1 MSNTKVIDNTEIND
15 IRTPTQLK
23 GISLSG
29 FKKTEV
35 RNQFIENM
43 KKGKVEPACYW
54 CAELVCAGHYADVWE
69 TILHYVGKHIHLG
82 NPKLVIYLDRRM
94 TIFKNI
100 MSQGHFLSDLELRNN
115 NNIRKLFAE
124 IVCILTISNKK
135 HSFEPIKINKVE
147 EFDITQMT
155 ERLKAPVVTYVEPVF
170 KPKDPK
176 ELFIAM
182 NEFSY
187 NISKERR
194 NMATACYWIEWTIE
208 FDIICKKRK
217 EPCFCEK
224 RTNYNV
230 EHKLQTDIIW
240 IIWDSIFYYCS
251 EMQNP
256 YIETL
261 LNSILSLFCVKYTT
275 ASCKKRRYLLYYA
288 VALLTEPVPT
298 NIEMITDKVILKN
311 VVEKINNVYK
321 QIKKNEESPNTEYLF
336 SNLDKE
342 RTFEQSMQ
350 RMEIMNKMM
359 EGGM

>member
-1 MSNTKVIDNTEIND
+1 MSNSKVIDNTEIND

-54 CAELVCAGHYADVWE
+54 AAELVCAGHYTDVWE

-82 NPKLVIYLDRRM
+82 NPKLVIYLERRM
-94 TIFKNI
+94 GIFRNI

-124 IVCILTISNKK
+124 IVCILTMSNKK
-135 HSFEPIKINKVE
+135 HSFEPIKINRVE

-155 ERLKAPVVTYVEPVF
+155 ERLKAPAMTFIEPVF
-170 KPKDPK
+170 KPKDPN
-176 ELFIAM
+176 ELFISM

-261 LNSILSLFCVKYTT
+261 LNSILSLFCAKYTT

-321 QIKKNEESPNTEYLF
+321 QIKKNEESPNTDYLF

>member
-35 RNQFIENM
+35 RTQFIENM

-94 TIFKNI
+94 NIFKNI

-155 ERLKAPVVTYVEPVF
+155 ERLKAPAVTYVEPIF

-224 RTNYNV
+224 RTKYNV
-230 EHKLQTDIIW
+230 ENKLQCDIIW
-240 IIWDSIFYYCS
+240 IIWDSIFYYCG

-275 ASCKKRRYLLYYA
+275 ASCKKKRYLLYYA

-336 SNLDKE
+336 SNLDKK

-359 EGGM
+359 EGGI

>member
-1 MSNTKVIDNTEIND
+1 MSNTKVTDNTELND
-15 IRTPTQLK
+15 IRTPPQFK
-23 GISLSG
+23 GISFSG

-35 RNQFIENM
+35 RNQLIDNIS
-43 KKGKVEPACYW
+43 KGKVEPACYW
-54 CAELVCAGHYADVWE
+54 CAELICAGHYADIWE
-69 TILHYVGKHIHLG
+69 TILYYLGKHIHLG
-82 NPKLVIYLDRRM
+82 NPKLLIYLERRFS
-94 TIFKNI
+94 IFRNI
-100 MSQGHFLSDLELRNN
+100 ISQGHFLTELELRNH

-124 IVCILTISNKK
+124 VICILTMSNKK

-155 ERLKAPVVTYVEPVF
+155 ERLKAPSMNFVEPVF

-217 EPCFCEK
+217 EPCYCEK
-224 RTNYNV
+224 RGNYNV
-230 EHKLQTDIIW
+230 DYKLQTDIIW
-240 IIWDSIFYYCS
+240 ILWDSLFYYCN
-251 EMQNP
+251 EIQNT

-261 LNSILSLFCVKYTT
+261 MKSLLALFCVKYTT

-288 VALLTEPVPT
+288 VALITEPVPT
-298 NIEMITDKVILKN
+298 NIEMITDKNLLQT
-311 VVEKINNVYK
+311 VVDKINNVYK
-321 QIKKNEESPNTEYLF
+321 QIKKNEVSPNTDYLF
-336 SNLDKE
+336 SNVDKQN
-342 RTFEQSMQ
+342 TFEQSMQ
-350 RMEIMNKMM
+350 RMELMNKIMNK
-359 EGGM
+359 EI

>member
-1 MSNTKVIDNTEIND
+1 MSNTKVIDNTELND
-15 IRTPTQLK
+15 IRTPAQFK
-23 GISLSG
+23 GISFSG

-35 RNQFIENM
+35 RNQLIENIS
-43 KKGKVEPACYW
+43 KGKVEPACYW
-54 CAELVCAGHYADVWE
+54 CAELICAGHYTDIWE
-69 TILHYVGKHIHLG
+69 TILYYLGKHIHLG
-82 NPKLVIYLDRRM
+82 NPKLLIYLERRFS
-94 TIFKNI
+94 IFRNI
-100 MSQGHFLSDLELRNN
+100 ISQGHFLTELELRNH

-124 IVCILTISNKK
+124 VVCILTISNKK

-155 ERLKAPVVTYVEPVF
+155 ERLKATAMTFIEPVF

-194 NMATACYWIEWTIE
+194 NMSTACYWIEWTIE

-217 EPCFCEK
+217 EPCYCEK

-230 EHKLQTDIIW
+230 DHKLQTDIIW
-240 IIWDSIFYYCS
+240 ILWDSLFYYCN
-251 EMQNP
+251 EIQNT

-261 LNSILSLFCVKYTT
+261 MTSLLSLFCVKYTT

-288 VALLTEPVPT
+288 VALITEPVPT
-298 NIEMITDKVILKN
+298 NIEMITDKNVLHA
-311 VVEKINNVYK
+311 VVEKINNIYK
-321 QIKKNEESPNTEYLF
+321 QIKKNEVSPNTDYLF
-336 SNLDKE
+336 SNVDKE
-342 RTFEQSMQ
+342 NTFEQSMQ
-350 RMEIMNKMM
+350 RMELMNKIMNK
-359 EGGM
+359 EV